1 MYVTIVATKYGNCP
15 EYQGAELKV
24 PATREA
30 IQDAMDRARAQGD
43 EAYRM
48 ITFRDWPSFLRE
60 RLSKIETDI
69 QEVNFLA
76 SRVDGMNQE
85 GLSQYEGVLACIEI
99 EREGQECS
107 IKDLIN
113 ASYNMERFELMPGVV
128 TDAGLGEHA
137 VDGDFMRLLQD
148 IPDEVIEL
156 LDLSKVGQCL
166 RRSEKGAFTKDG
178 YCFRSS
184 EGWREVHSGRKQSEQ
199 ALKTELIL
207 SVCIRNRDSPEGVE
221 KWLFLP
227 CSDEELTSVCE
238 CFHVPNISRF
248 QITGIYSRIP
258 ALEEHIGPDEDIG
271 ALNELAEKLKAMT
284 PEECLK
290 SICNN
295 RQKERKSLS

>member
-85 GLSQYEGVLACIEI
+85 GLSQYEGVLACIET

-128 TDAGLGEHA
+128 TDG
-137 VDGDFMRLLQD
+137 
-148 IPDEVIEL
+148 
-156 LDLSKVGQCL
+156 S
-166 RRSEKGAFTKDG
+166 
-178 YCFRSS
+178 
-184 EGWREVHSGRKQSEQ
+184 
-199 ALKTELIL
+199 
-207 SVCIRNRDSPEGVE
+207 
-221 KWLFLP
+221 
-227 CSDEELTSVCE
+227 
-238 CFHVPNISRF
+238 
-248 QITGIYSRIP
+248 
-258 ALEEHIGPDEDIG
+258 
-271 ALNELAEKLKAMT
+271 
-284 PEECLK
+284 
-290 SICNN
+290 
-295 RQKERKSLS
+295 

>member
-85 GLSQYEGVLACIEI
+85 GLSQYEGVLACIET

-137 VDGDFMRLLQD
+137 VDLAF
-148 IPDEVIEL
+148 V
-156 LDLSKVGQCL
+156 SL
-166 RRSEKGAFTKDG
+166 RFFCGG
-178 YCFRSS
+178 Y
-184 EGWREVHSGRKQSEQ
+184 H
-199 ALKTELIL
+199 A
-207 SVCIRNRDSPEGVE
+207 DS
-221 KWLFLP
+221 
-227 CSDEELTSVCE
+227 
-238 CFHVPNISRF
+238 
-248 QITGIYSRIP
+248 YSRCFFSF
-258 ALEEHIGPDEDIG
+258 ALTNALCLGASGWIAKHENIISGLFFLAAVLLWLCIFKMAPLEHENRPFTDK
-271 ALNELAEKLKAMT
+271 EKLRFRKRSIQIYGFWIVIGIVLWMT
-284 PEECLK
+284 HLIQMEASLISTFIAVAILMIGEK
-290 SICNN
+290 SHEKRNA
-295 RQKERKSLS
+295 